1 MALQSNGS
9 VELEKRKLS
18 ELRNNLQ
25 GFQNLVGSNPIF
37 NYQ

>member
-9 VELEKRKLS
+9 LKLEKRKLS

-25 GFQNLVGSNPIF
+25 GFQNFVDKKHIF